1 MNSHAFIIQ
10 LHQLSNESQAT
21 VLPPSLSDYPE
32 ANPRD
37 PSISSVNIPSLSRL
51 KTKRILC

>member
-1 MNSHAFIIQ
+1 MNSHAFITQ

-37 PSISSVNIPSLSRL
+37 PSISAVNIPSLSPL
-51 KTKRILC
+51 KTKRSPC